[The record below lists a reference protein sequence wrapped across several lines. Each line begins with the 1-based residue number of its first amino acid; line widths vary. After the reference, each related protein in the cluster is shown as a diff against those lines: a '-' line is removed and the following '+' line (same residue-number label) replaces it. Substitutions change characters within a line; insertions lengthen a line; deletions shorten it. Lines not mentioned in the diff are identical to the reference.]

1 MQDYR
6 TVTEV
11 SGSKASRTQLQ
22 MLYTRYRYAA
32 SFCEGKKVLE
42 VACGPGLGLGYLQRH
57 GATVTGGDVEEQLLC
72 QARRHYGARIP
83 LVCLDAHKLPFSA
96 GEFDVVI
103 LYEAIYYLRDAD
115 GFLAECRRVLRN
127 KGVVLLCTV
136 NREWPEFNPSPFS
149 VRYYGSDELRDL
161 FQRNNFEVEIYHA
174 FPVRKQ
180 SALNSV
186 VSLIK
191 RFAVR
196 NHLIPRTMKGKEFL
210 KRIFFGKLVPL
221 PDELEDGLAEYV
233 SPTIVAMESQ
243 LPFYQVLYA
252 VGYLC

>member
-1 MQDYR
+1 
-6 TVTEV
+6 
-11 SGSKASRTQLQ
+11 
-22 MLYTRYRYAA
+22 
-32 SFCEGKKVLE
+32 
-42 VACGPGLGLGYLQRH
+42 
-57 GATVTGGDVEEQLLC
+57 
-72 QARRHYGARIP
+72 
-83 LVCLDAHKLPFSA
+83 
-96 GEFDVVI
+96 
-103 LYEAIYYLRDAD
+103 
-115 GFLAECRRVLRN
+115 VLRN

-161 FQRNNFEVEIYHA
+161 FHRNNFEVEIYHA

-221 PDELEDGLAEYV
+221 PDELEDGMVEYV
-233 SPTIVAMESQ
+233 SPTIVAVESQ

-252 VGYLC
+252 VGHLC